1 MVICASFTN
10 GVWKGSK
17 LKRENG
23 EEIRVR
29 VQKPPFSRRRDIRL
43 NHYQRALMAND
54 GSADKRDYPIDWSA
68 RTISHA
74 VEMVAEQEN
83 FRTWVVKDKQVT
95 I

>member
-1 MVICASFTN
+1 
-10 GVWKGSK
+10 
-17 LKRENG
+17 
-23 EEIRVR
+23 
-29 VQKPPFSRRRDIRL
+29 
-43 NHYQRALMAND
+43 MAND